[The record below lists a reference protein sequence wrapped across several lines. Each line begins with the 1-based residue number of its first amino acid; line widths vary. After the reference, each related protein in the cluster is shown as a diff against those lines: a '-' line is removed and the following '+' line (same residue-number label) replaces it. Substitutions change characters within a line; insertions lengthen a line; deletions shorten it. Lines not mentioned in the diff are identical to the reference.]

1 MVTVTRGEGRR
12 GPRDEKSRVDKREGG
27 GKDADIRRERRWLGR
42 GTEKERKGKGR
53 GGVEGARGR
62 EREKEREGWRACVW
76 STGLGLR
83 NDACTSVQVRR

>member
-1 MVTVTRGEGRR
+1 MVTVTKGEEGV
-12 GPRDEKSRVDKREGG
+12 PRDEKSRVDKREGG

-42 GTEKERKGKGR
+42 GIEKERKGKGR
-53 GGVEGARGR
+53 GEFREKEGDR
-62 EREKEREGWRACVW
+62 EREREGWRACVW